1 MQPEDADK
9 ARPGQDEVLRTARRY
24 DEIPY
29 VSIPDQALQP
39 SRLCALARLF
49 GLAPP
54 SPSAARTLEIGCA
67 SGGHLIPLAAAHP
80 HAQFTG
86 IDISPVQ
93 IAEGQAR
100 IARLGLANITLE
112 VRSFTELVAAD
123 GPFDYI
129 LCHGIYSWVSEN
141 LSEQLLQACRD
152 CLAPHGVAAVSF
164 NVLPGWR
171 MCQMLRDAA
180 LFHTADA
187 DSHETRMAATRQL
200 FELVADHADQSR
212 AYGRTWREIAG
223 QLLQLPDAYHAH
235 DLFEDSNRAVTF
247 TQFARAAARHGL
259 AHLAEAD
266 FGANFPEAAGEA
278 AGALIRKLSEG
289 RLYAAEQYLDII
301 TGRTFRRS
309 LLVHEARALA
319 ADRSMPDHR
328 IDSIYLAATPEAV
341 LSEDT
346 ETGRWQFT
354 GGKGQTRSIADAATA
369 DALKCLLDRRPAAS
383 RLADL
388 LPAAAAD
395 AGLRGHLSNMFM
407 ELLHHGLLDPAAEPL
422 RCTAAIGECPTAW
435 LVALSDARAGLDRTA
450 TLRHTVFH
458 LSPQARWLLTLLD
471 GSRSRSGLADA
482 LFGRLA
488 DGSATVS
495 LAGKPVTDRQRL
507 ADIARSTVER
517 ELAAFAAAG
526 LLLAEDRSV

>member
-1 MQPEDADK
+1 MQPDDAAK
-9 ARPGQDEVLRTARRY
+9 AGPAQDEVLRTARRY

-54 SPSAARTLEIGCA
+54 APSAARTLEIGCA

-80 HAQFTG
+80 DAHFTG

-100 IARLGLANITLE
+100 IARLGLGNVRLE
-112 VRSFTELVAAD
+112 VRSFTELDAAD

-129 LCHGIYSWVSEN
+129 VCHGVYSWVSEE
-141 LSEQLLQACRD
+141 LSEKLLQACRET
-152 CLAPHGVAAVSF
+152 LAPDGIAAVSY

-180 LFHTADA
+180 LFHTAGA
-187 DSHETRMAATRQL
+187 DSHQTRMAATRQL
-200 FELVADHADQSR
+200 FEQVAEHADQNR

-235 DLFEDSNRAVTF
+235 DMFENLNRPVTF
-247 TQFARAAARHGL
+247 TQFAHAAARHGL

-278 AGALIRKLSEG
+278 AGALIRSLSDG
-289 RLYAAEQYLDII
+289 RLYAAEQYLDIV

-309 LLVHEARALA
+309 LLVHEACALT

-328 IDSIYLAATPEAV
+328 IDGIYLGAAPDST
-341 LSEDT
+341 LSEDA
-346 ETGRWQFT
+346 ETGACQFA
-354 GGKGQTRSIADAATA
+354 GGKNRISRIRDTATA
-369 DALKCLLDRRPAAS
+369 DALKTLLARRPAVS

-388 LPAAAAD
+388 MPAVTAD
-395 AGLRGHLSNMFM
+395 AALHGHLRNMLM
-407 ELLHHGLLDPAAEPL
+407 DLLRHGLLEPAAEPL
-422 RCTAAIGECPTAW
+422 RCAPAAGDFPTAW
-435 LVALSDARAGLDRTA
+435 PVALSDARAGLDRTA

-458 LSPQARWLLTLLD
+458 LSPQARWLLALAD

-482 LFGRLA
+482 LFQRLA
-488 DGSATVS
+488 EGSATVS
-495 LAGKPVTDRQRL
+495 LAGKPVTDRQQL

-526 LLLAEDRSV
+526 LLLADNSI